1 MGIPIIQNWGR
12 LVSAALSFIVAA
24 SLISFQPAN
33 ASTLIFQKQ
42 GNDNYEPAGEVRY
55 DHETRNMAVE
65 IYDDNKDLVTVRLTF
80 SSNVTNNSFASSST
94 LLRVKFM
101 PYLSGTFR
109 GNTGNIWI
117 EAPRTPYQGSKKI
130 PAVASAYVS
139 EKSLPTDPRKDMS
152 SCGAVTW
159 MDDVSS
165 RNMVSF
171 QFSRNCFDLPN
182 TFWAISQVETDIF
195 NSTLSKDVRYTP
207 IEPFYVDMQSVP
219 KPPKVI
225 PKKDQ
230 TVSAS
235 TPQREYFVDNNAIQI
250 IASSSGGVPVTYNS
264 RTPDICFVTS
274 TGLIQPKAA
283 GSCQVAVEAPGS
295 TTLNPAPPVL
305 VTITL
310 IRKAQSL
317 YFDPPGMVYMSQGY
331 LKLAISSEF
340 NLPVQVVSTSP
351 TICTFPLTATEPT
364 VVQLLRPGTCSFRVS
379 QAGNA
384 IYNPREGVASF
395 EIYADPVAKPTA
407 TAKPKVT
414 EKPKTPPKPKTGT
427 SPTAPEKGVDIS
439 VKGEVTGGNTGG
451 TSIDGGG
458 SVGGGVKK
466 KITCVKPGAKNREIS
481 GVDPKC
487 PTGYKKK

>member
-1 MGIPIIQNWGR
+1 VRSRNRPLKKLSILVLFLFLAQVIVP
-12 LVSAALSFIVAA
+12 VSAKANSVLFESFSPLSSTNPEGLRNDHHLRSMDVYVYAA
-24 SLISFQPAN
+24 NPDLIN
-33 ASTLIFQKQ
+33 IK
-42 GNDNYEPAGEVRY
+42 
-55 DHETRNMAVE
+55 
-65 IYDDNKDLVTVRLTF
+65 LTF
-80 SSNVTNNSFASSST
+80 AGTVGPTTFTSSNL
-94 LLRVKFM
+94 LLRIKILPFLADYVGNAGHLWLDAPKV
-101 PYLSGTFR
+101 PYEGTKKLSVT
-109 GNTGNIWI
+109 
-117 EAPRTPYQGSKKI
+117 
-130 PAVASAYVS
+130 ASAYVS
-139 EKSLPTDPRKDMS
+139 PTGVAGSARKDVS
-152 SCGAVTW
+152 SCGATTW
-159 MDDVSS
+159 MDDVP
-165 RNMVSF
+165 NQNVVSF
-171 QFSRNCFDLPN
+171 ELSRNCFDLAN
-182 TFWAISQVETDIF
+182 TLYVITHIEEDIY
-195 NSTLSKDVRYTP
+195 NNVQTRDSK
-207 IEPFYVDMQSVP
+207 YVPTSPMYLDMRNIP
-219 KPPKVI
+219 RPPKVI

-250 IASSSGGVPVTYNS
+250 NASSSGGVPVTYNS
-264 RTPDICFVTS
+264 RTPEICLVTS

-305 VTITL
+305 VTVTL

-407 TAKPKVT
+407 TAKPKT
-414 EKPKTPPKPKTGT
+414 TPKPKTPPKPKTGT